1 MSQILRGFK
10 PHATQ
15 TARVLI
21 LGSMPGEASLAA
33 GQYYALR
40 HNAFWPIMGE
50 LLGFDP
56 TIAYAE
62 RLAALAA
69 ANIALWDTCQT
80 CIRQGSLD
88 SAIENPIPNDFRRFL
103 AEHPKITRI
112 YFNGAK
118 AQSLFHA
125 LVTPDLPPP
134 VPQFARLPSTSPA
147 YAGLSRAAK
156 TEAWRVILQ
165 FIHTA

>member
-1 MSQILRGFK
+1 MTRRLLGFA
-10 PHATQ
+10 PHATPA
-15 TARVLI
+15 ARVLI

-40 HNAFWPIMGE
+40 HNAFWPIMAD

-56 TIAYAE
+56 TIPYAE

-69 ANIALWDTCQT
+69 ANIALWDTCRT
-80 CIRQGSLD
+80 CNRQGSLD
-88 SAIENPIPNDFRRFL
+88 ASIQQPVPNDFATFL
-103 AEHPKITRI
+103 AAHPNITQI
-112 YFNGAK
+112 FFNGAK
-118 AQSLFHA
+118 AESLFHA
-125 LVTPDLPPP
+125 LVTPTLPPP
-134 VPQFARLPSTSPA
+134 HPAFTRLPSTSPA

-156 TEAWRVILQ
+156 TAAWRTILQ

>member
-56 TIAYAE
+56 TIPYAE
-62 RLAALAA
+62 RLAALATA
-69 ANIALWDTCQT
+69 DIALWDTCQT
-80 CIRQGSLD
+80 CLRQGSLD
-88 SAIENPIPNDFRRFL
+88 SNIQKPVANDFPRFL
-103 AEHPKITRI
+103 ADHPQITRI
-112 YFNGAK
+112 CFNGAK
-118 AQSLFHA
+118 AESLFHA
-125 LVTPDLPPP
+125 LVTPILPPP
-134 VPQFARLPSTSPA
+134 HPDFVRLPSTSPA

-156 TEAWRVILQ
+156 TQAWREALQ